1 MFILTPLA
9 FPGVLNWQHR
19 LWLTVR
25 EFHGVR
31 NNNNIKKDTID
42 SSTFKNEEIKLL
54 DARNYYVKKTSSNFR
69 KSYQLS
75 VAISKLQGL
84 TTALRVCNNKIHS

>member
-1 MFILTPLA
+1 LTI
-9 FPGVLNWQHR
+9 
-19 LWLTVR
+19 R
-25 EFHGVR
+25 EFLTIRNDNDVR
-31 NNNNIKKDTID
+31 KDAID
-42 SSTFKNEEIKLL
+42 PSTFQKEEIKLH

-84 TTALRVCNNKIHS
+84 TNALRV